1 MGNMTTE
8 FERYEYV
15 VWDRFGFHE
24 GKTGWII
31 YLNDEQKNYFGE
43 VLLSDQEA
51 TVLGVEEHFAGDD
64 IWGRS
69 TGEIT
74 WSELLDR
81 FPPPQSVI
89 DRIETVISSGPFD
102 QEW

>member
-1 MGNMTTE
+1 MIDYE
-8 FERYEYV
+8 KYEYV

-24 GKTGWII
+24 GETGWII
-31 YLNDEQKNYFGE
+31 YLNGEDKNYFGE
-43 VLLSDQEA
+43 VLISEQEA
-51 TVLGVEEHFAGDD
+51 NVLGLEDYFAGDD

-81 FPPPQSVI
+81 FSPPQGVI
-89 DRIETVISSGPFD
+89 DRIDAVILGGPYE